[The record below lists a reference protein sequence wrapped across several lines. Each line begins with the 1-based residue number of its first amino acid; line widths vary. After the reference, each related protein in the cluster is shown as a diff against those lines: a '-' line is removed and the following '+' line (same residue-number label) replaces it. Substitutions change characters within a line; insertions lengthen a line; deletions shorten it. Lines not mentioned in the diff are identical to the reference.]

1 MINTIFY
8 FPSSQQQYDADA
20 SNLNARTISFV
31 PPTSVGG
38 TGTIYKNGIRYSG
51 YSRTEINNMIDDK
64 AYDDTDLQN
73 AIIRIENS
81 INTANDEINTLNNN
95 LDKTI
100 QDLIDDTFA
109 EYTWLKKNLGDV
121 FAYQGFVNQLNAFLS
136 AVGVLTATGGEWSSL
151 TQTINSITG
160 RVASLE
166 GNNLTETQVKQ
177 WINSGIAGIDLTAYA
192 QKSVVDGHTTLIGSI
207 QTQVNTLQDSVTT
220 SLSST
225 VRRYLNGDLETEVDT
240 YLQNQAGLILDSN
253 LDHAV
258 SLLFSRTQQQSHETL
273 TALNTAGF
281 ITESNLD
288 GAIATMFASTG
299 NGIEDSSTYAAI
311 QAGLA
316 GDSSFITAIADDM
329 NIKGNQITID
339 ATHKLTLNGN
349 NIILNGTTWADII
362 NASDIFANNVTAF
375 NQFKVE
381 VSDGGVNK
389 VVSRI
394 DNTGRAIFINGHI
407 YMPYF
412 ATDWQ
417 NYSSRKIV
425 GLYIDSIP
433 AGSPNA
439 QIASD
444 TTYALSRYGGAF
456 YPRTLFE
463 PHGFAVEDGNKAIMG
478 SVYAT
483 PYFETV
489 NNQIQMTSYS
499 FDITS
504 WDTEPYDVQNNLH
517 NNANIRLAP
526 TVYRQGHDSSG
537 GLCEITNNNA
547 EFSASDYRTWKGK
560 FWVHKWHSA
569 EIEVAD
575 EFNITV
581 HNQYAELDQS
591 NSQYNSGAN
600 AGLHVVGNATFDCNT
615 LNPTNGRFKVNGNV
629 VFNGSSFDSNVAINV
644 TSDERL
650 KTIIDNVE
658 PTIEDIA
665 NVRVVDF
672 KFNNDETNTI
682 HTGSIA
688 QDWQNILPNAVK
700 SNVDK
705 DTNEEY
711 LSLNYDAVSIVSA
724 VTAAKEIVKLK
735 QENAKLKERLA
746 AIEAILDI

>member
-8 FPSSQQQYDADA
+8 FPSSQQQYNAA
-20 SNLNARTISFV
+20 SSDLNSRTISFV
-31 PPTSVGG
+31 PPSANET

-73 AIIRIENS
+73 AITRIENS
-81 INTANDEINTLNNN
+81 INTANDEIDTLNNN

-207 QTQVNTLQDSVTT
+207 QTQVNTLQESVTT

-281 ITESNLD
+281 LTESNLD

-349 NIILNGTTWADII
+349 NIILNGTTWTDII
-362 NASDIFANNVTAF
+362 NASEIFANNVTAF
-375 NQFKVE
+375 KQFKVE
-381 VSDGGVNK
+381 ATDSGVNK

-412 ATDWQ
+412 ATDWWE
-417 NYSSRKIV
+417 NNERAIV

-433 AGSPNA
+433 AGSPDSN
-439 QIASD
+439 IARN
-444 TTYALSRYGGAF
+444 TTYALGRYGGQY

-463 PHGFAVEDGNKAIMG
+463 PHGFAVEDGNKAVMSSI
-478 SVYAT
+478 YTT
-483 PYFETV
+483 PYFELV
-489 NNQIQMTSYS
+489 DGQNEMTSYS
-499 FDITS
+499 LDIGVYNRTS
-504 WDTEPYDVQNNLH
+504 AN
-517 NNANIRLAP
+517 NNAKISLIPNAL
-526 TVYRQGHDSSG
+526 RQGHDSSG
-537 GLCEITNNNA
+537 GLCEIVNNTIG
-547 EFSASDYRTWKGK
+547 FSPTDYTTWTGK
-560 FWVHKWHSA
+560 FWVHKWQAA
-569 EIEVAD
+569 EVEVSD
-575 EFNITV
+575 EFSIKV
-581 HNQYAELDQS
+581 HNPYAELPVDHDEYD
-591 NSQYNSGAN
+591 NGAN
-600 AGLHVVGNATFDCNT
+600 AGLNVIGNVTFDCNT
-615 LNPTNGRFKVNGNV
+615 YNPTNGRFRVNGNV
-629 VFNGSSFDSNVAINV
+629 VFDGSSFNSNVAINV

-688 QDWQNILPNAVK
+688 QDWQDILPNAVK

-711 LSLNYDAVSIVSA
+711 LSLNYDAVSVVSA

-735 QENAKLKERLA
+735 QENAELKERLA
-746 AIEAILDI
+746 AIEAMLDI